1 VVTLTW
7 LLLASHNR
15 STCGHRHGEYSLHEG
30 KRVNLYEYPV
40 ATWTSVRP
48 GSNGYRFVHSW
59 FPESFQPWAALTIV
73 HGFGDHG
80 GRFAGLGN
88 SLASMGIALLAIDLI
103 GHGRS
108 SGTRGRIDSYEQL
121 LDEVSSGL
129 ELTRS
134 EWGRI
139 PQFLFGQSMGGNLV
153 LNLALRRPEECRS
166 LLGVIAASPMLRPA
180 KMPSE
185 QFMTVGRWL
194 AKRFPRVRINAP
206 VRTRDLSQ
214 DRRAQD
220 AYYRDKHVHNR
231 MCLKMAVSL
240 IDSGDWAVKNAG
252 LLQTMSVLMHGTE
265 DKLVSS
271 EASEEF
277 VQNAHGM
284 ASLQLWTGCRHDL
297 HDDLRRE
304 AYFRELSKW
313 MKQRCMTTFKF
324 MMHRDA
330 GPTIAAAA

>member
-1 VVTLTW
+1 M
-7 LLLASHNR
+7 
-15 STCGHRHGEYSLHEG
+15 
-30 KRVNLYEYPV
+30 NLYESPV
-40 ATWTSVRP
+40 ATWTSLRP
-48 GSNGYRFVHSW
+48 GYDGYRFVHSW
-59 FPESFQPWAALTIV
+59 FPESFQPWAALTII

-108 SGTRGRIDSYEQL
+108 SGRRGHINSYDQL
-121 LDEVSSGL
+121 LDEVSAGL
-129 ELTRS
+129 ELTRA

-153 LNLALRRPEECRS
+153 LNLALRRPDECS
-166 LLGVIAASPMLRPA
+166 GLAGIVAASPMLRPA

-185 QFMTVGRWL
+185 KFMSVGRWL
-194 AKRFPRVRINAP
+194 AHRFPSVRINAP

-231 MCLKMAVSL
+231 MSLKMAVSL
-240 IDSGDWAVKNAG
+240 IDSGDWAVKNAA
-252 LLQTMSVLMHGTE
+252 LLRTPTVLMQGTE

-277 VQNAHGM
+277 VSNSCGM
-284 ASLQLWTGCRHDL
+284 ASLQFWTGCRHDL

-304 AYFRELSKW
+304 VYFRELSKW
-313 MKQRCMTTFKF
+313 MKQRCLTTFKLLLPRESG
-324 MMHRDA
+324 HTVA
-330 GPTIAAAA
+330 SAA

>member
-1 VVTLTW
+1 M
-7 LLLASHNR
+7 NP
-15 STCGHRHGEYSLHEG
+15 
-30 KRVNLYEYPV
+30 YESPV
-40 ATWTSVRP
+40 ATWTSVRS

-59 FPESFQPWAALTIV
+59 FPESFQPWAALTVV

-88 SLASMGIALLAIDLI
+88 SLASMGVALLAIDLI

-108 SGTRGRIDSYEQL
+108 SGKRGHIDSYDQL

-153 LNLALRRPEECRS
+153 LNLGLRRPEDCS
-166 LLGVIAASPMLRPA
+166 NLMGIIAASPMLRPA

-185 QFMTVGRWL
+185 QFMSVGRWL
-194 AKRFPRVRINAP
+194 AHRFPGVRINAP

-231 MCLKMAVSL
+231 MSLKMAISL
-240 IDSGDWAVKNAG
+240 IDSGDWALQNAC
-252 LLQTMSVLMHGTE
+252 LLQTPSVLMHGTE

-277 VQNAHGM
+277 VRNSGGM
-284 ASLQLWTGCRHDL
+284 ASIQLWTGCRHDL

-304 AYFRELSKW
+304 VYFRELSKW
-313 MKQRCMTTFKF
+313 MKQRCMTTFKIIIQREPG
-324 MMHRDA
+324 HA
-330 GPTIAAAA
+330 VASAA

>member
-1 VVTLTW
+1 
-7 LLLASHNR
+7 
-15 STCGHRHGEYSLHEG
+15 
-30 KRVNLYEYPV
+30 
-40 ATWTSVRP
+40 
-48 GSNGYRFVHSW
+48 
-59 FPESFQPWAALTIV
+59 
-73 HGFGDHG
+73 
-80 GRFAGLGN
+80 
-88 SLASMGIALLAIDLI
+88 MGIALLAIDLI